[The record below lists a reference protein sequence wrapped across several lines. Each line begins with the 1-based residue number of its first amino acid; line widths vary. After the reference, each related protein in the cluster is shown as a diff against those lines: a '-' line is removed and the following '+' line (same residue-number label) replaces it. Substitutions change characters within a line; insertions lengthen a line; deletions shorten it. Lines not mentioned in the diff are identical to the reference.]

1 MRPFLCVACLTVA
14 CAPVPVD
21 PNVIET
27 DGGVAIRRDVLRV
40 PAPKPP
46 PNPITQD
53 ATPDDF
59 DAVTVVR
66 YRVDTAGQPPRPAR
80 AIVLLMPGFLGGAGS
95 FDSLARAIVR
105 RSTPSEPLEAW
116 AIDRRS
122 NLMEDRRGI
131 EAALTAKDAELLT
144 GYYFDGKAIDG
155 QTFSGFRTQESLAFE
170 SEWGLAST
178 MNDLRAVVSLVP
190 EADRRA
196 RVILAGHS
204 LGAGLAGMYAA
215 WDFEGTPGF
224 SQLAGLV
231 LIDGVTGSEGSAL
244 TVTREEYETTGL
256 MGGTFGGRPSLK
268 QVRESVRYFAFPLL
282 EAKLFPIGVG
292 TAMRAMWRPDA
303 IDLDRPRR
311 EALETLFLTNTL
323 PRMTNRAAFGLAF
336 DAATCPVSIAAVNAG
351 ATDGPLVDTPSP
363 FGGGTI
369 QKPAN
374 SNQTFR
380 WNEFD
385 QVEPAELTSLSE
397 FALAWARPGVDFGEW
412 YFPARLSLDTS
423 LAASLT
429 LKPDDWP
436 VTAYGVRALH
446 GRAMDLPV
454 LVEAAGI
461 LSGQTSRYDALK
473 ALLPHVGDG
482 RPQSGASRS
491 EARGFVALS
500 HPTFTHIDPLAGADV
515 PGGAM
520 AQWFDALA
528 AFAKEHTPEGGVVV
542 R

>member
-27 DGGVAIRRDVLRV
+27 DAGVAIRRDVLRV

-46 PNPITQD
+46 PNPVTQD
-53 ATPDDF
+53 TTPDAL

-80 AIVLLMPGFLGGAGS
+80 AIVVLMPGFLGGAGS

-131 EAALTAKDAELLT
+131 EAALAAKDPELLT
-144 GYYFDGKAIDG
+144 GYYFDRKAIDG

-215 WDFEGTPGF
+215 WDFDGTPGF

-380 WNEFD
+380 WSEFD

-397 FALAWARPGVDFGEW
+397 FALAWARTGVDFGEW

-429 LKPDDWP
+429 LKADDWP

-473 ALLPHVGDG
+473 ALLPTVGEG
-482 RPQSGASRS
+482 RPQAGASRT
-491 EARGFVALS
+491 EPRGFVALS

-528 AFAKEHTPEGGVVV
+528 AFAREHTPSGGVRVP
-542 R
+542 

>member
-1 MRPFLCVACLTVA
+1 MRVCVFLAAVAAA
-14 CAPVPVD
+14 CAPPPVD

-27 DGGVAIRRDVLRV
+27 DAGVAIRRDVVRV

-46 PNPITQD
+46 PNPVTGD
-53 ATPDDF
+53 VTPDTF

-66 YRVDTAGQPPRPAR
+66 YRVDTGDQPPRPAR

-105 RSTPSEPLEAW
+105 RSTASEPLEAW

-131 EAALTAKDAELLT
+131 EAALAAKNADLLT
-144 GYYFDGKAIDG
+144 GYYFDGAAVDG
-155 QTFSGFRTQESLAFE
+155 ETFAGFRTQESLAFE

-190 EADRRA
+190 EGERRS

-204 LGAGLAGMYAA
+204 LGAALSGMYAA
-215 WDFEGTPGF
+215 WDFDGTPGF

-256 MGGTFGGRPSLK
+256 MGSTFGGRPSLK

-303 IDLDRPRR
+303 LDTDRPRR
-311 EALETLFLTNTL
+311 EALETLFLTNAL

-351 ATDGPLVDTPSP
+351 ATDGPLVDAPSP

-380 WNEFD
+380 WKEFD
-385 QVEPAELTSLSE
+385 QLEPAELTSLSE

-429 LKPDDWP
+429 LKADDWP
-436 VTAYGVRALH
+436 VTAHGIRALH
-446 GRAMDLPV
+446 GRALDLPV

-461 LSGQTSRYDALK
+461 LQGQTSRYDALK
-473 ALLPHVGDG
+473 ALLPPVGEG
-482 RPQSGASRS
+482 RPQAGATRA
-491 EARGFVALS
+491 EPRGFVGLS
-500 HPTFTHIDPLAGADV
+500 HPSFTHIDPLAGTDV
-515 PGGAM
+515 GGGPM

-528 AFAKEHTPEGGVVV
+528 AFAREHTPAGGVVV